1 VRDPRFPD
9 QPPQPRRRDRQAR
22 AGDRRSARDEPAAA
36 GERLQKVLADAGI
49 ASRRDCEFAIRA
61 GRVRVNGRRVLELPC
76 LVDAARDL
84 IEFDGAVVDTRR
96 RAALRPHARLYLML
110 NKPRGVISTAR
121 DPGGRANVVD
131 MVRAAVP
138 AGDRVYPVGRLD
150 ADSTG
155 LVLLTN
161 DGELAHR
168 LAHPSHGVAKEYRVA
183 VQGELSDEALAR
195 LSRGMYLAD
204 VSSPDG
210 GAKRAQLDR
219 LRVLKRM
226 RDRRR
231 GDLSLVSVTLHE
243 GQNREI
249 RRLFARVGIKVKSL
263 ERVALGSLKLGG
275 LPPGRFRA
283 LRAEEVLA
291 LRRAV
296 NLG

>member
-1 VRDPRFPD
+1 MRDPRFPNPPRSRRPRP
-9 QPPQPRRRDRQAR
+9 PPQRIEAPRDI
-22 AGDRRSARDEPAAA
+22 
-36 GERLQKVLADAGI
+36 GERLQKVLADAGV

-84 IEFDGAVVDTRR
+84 IELDGAVIDTRQQ
-96 RAALRPHARLYLML
+96 RAAPARQRRYLML

-131 MVRAAVP
+131 MVRDAVP

-183 VQGELSDEALAR
+183 VQGELSDAALAR
-195 LSRGMYLAD
+195 LGKGLYLAD
-204 VSSPDG
+204 VNSPDG
-210 GAKRAQLDR
+210 GARRAQLKQ
-219 LRVLKRM
+219 LRVLKRL

-231 GDLSLVSVTLHE
+231 GDLSLVSITLRE

-263 ERVALGSLKLGG
+263 ERIAIGSLQLGR
-275 LPPGRFRA
+275 LPAGHFRA
-283 LRAEEVLA
+283 LRAGEILA
-291 LRRAV
+291 LQRSV
-296 NLG
+296 GLG